1 MYRKVTEVAP
11 ALQTGRMNLGI
22 ALAQQ
27 RRFEEAEKE
36 LLAALALRPSPGLLA
51 NIGALY
57 YAEERYSDAL
67 PYFEKSLSSGPPT
80 VVRYMNL
87 GDAFRHLNR
96 SQDAVRAYGKARLL
110 AEGDVALNPRRAS
123 ARAFLGQSYAGLG
136 DSSRAQSELTQALA
150 LEPENATVLRQ
161 AVIAY
166 ELLGMRARALTVLE
180 RAPAPL
186 VTELSKHPDCQSL
199 AHDSRFAELMQRRQA
214 R

>member
-1 MYRKVTEVAP
+1 
-11 ALQTGRMNLGI
+11 
-22 ALAQQ
+22 
-27 RRFEEAEKE
+27 
-36 LLAALALRPSPGLLA
+36 LALRSSPGLLA
-51 NIGALY
+51 NVGALY
-57 YAEERYSDAL
+57 YAQERYSDAL

-87 GDAFRHLNR
+87 GDGR
-96 SQDAVRAYGKARLL
+96 SHKKQTRDAVGAYERARLL

-123 ARAFLGQSYAGLG
+123 ARAFLGQSYAAVG

-166 ELLGMRARALTVLE
+166 ELLGMRARSLTVLE
-180 RAPAPL
+180 RAPASL
-186 VTELSKHPDCQSL
+186 VNELSEHPDCQSL
-199 AHDSRFAELMQRRQA
+199 AQDERFADLVQRRQA